1 MKIYLTSATG
11 QAQTELAAFDKALI
25 DAGIANTNLIM
36 LSSVIPPK
44 PVIVF
49 EKPEINEDQYGNR
62 LYVVMAQHRTSK
74 KGETVAAGIGW
85 VIEESNRFGLF
96 VEHEAKTKND
106 VTKLINSSLQDM
118 VENRTGFKFGPI
130 EMLIEEVSCT
140 DKSVCALACAVY
152 KLENW

>member
-25 DAGIANTNLIM
+25 DAGIANTNLIV

-44 PVIVF
+44 PEIVF
-49 EKPEINEDQYGNR
+49 EKPEINADQYGNR
-62 LYVVMAQHRTSK
+62 LYVVMAQHRASK

-85 VIEESNRFGLF
+85 VIEENNRFGLF
-96 VEHEAKTKND
+96 VEHEAESKNA
-106 VTKLINSSLQDM
+106 VSKLIKSSLKDM
-118 VENRTGFKFGPI
+118 VKNRDEFNFGEI
-130 EMLIEEVSCT
+130 QTLISEIKCT
-140 DKSVCALACAVY
+140 SKPVCALTCAVY